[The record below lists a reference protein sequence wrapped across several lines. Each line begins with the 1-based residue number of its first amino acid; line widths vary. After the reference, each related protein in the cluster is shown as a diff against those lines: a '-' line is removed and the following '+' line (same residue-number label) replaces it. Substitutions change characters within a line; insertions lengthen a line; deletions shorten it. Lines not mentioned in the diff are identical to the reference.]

1 MNAYDKEI
9 RSTIGFGLI
18 YVLLG
23 HTGLFAIL
31 LGTNND
37 LRILGLP
44 LHYFIAIVLGSVGVF
59 IVSLFWTHVANQL
72 EDEIEAEN
80 KATAGDQ
87 NDL

>member
-1 MNAYDKEI
+1 MKAYDKEI
-9 RSTIGFGLI
+9 RSTIGFGLL

-37 LRILGLP
+37 NRILGFP
-44 LHYFIAIVLGSVGVF
+44 LHYFIAIILGTLGIL
-59 IVSLFWTHVANQL
+59 IVSIFWTNFANKL

-80 KATAGDQ
+80 AALKEK
-87 NDL
+87 N